1 MLSEGEIKLRHFLD
15 SYLKDIPYY
24 EFSAGGPV
32 HNRPLSSIDYHGLK
46 TAWGCCAL
54 LLCTSRNIFD
64 LFGAKR
70 IATHYSDEQDR
81 WLFVHQPASVVV
93 FRSQVAKTG
102 ENGEVERKCG
112 ELRRRFENLSNLYNP
127 NTRREFAS
135 NTFSSHKRK
144 LSEAIEDTSDFYFTT
159 PQRHTLRI
167 HVPPPVQVGII
178 SMGEDRLTQATCK
191 HLADNVRTRKL
202 IWIALEEL
210 KLAFPSCL
218 DARLMEGARITRH
231 IESVPG
237 LHVLLGI
244 VSAQTIR
251 EWVHTTCGVVEDDLN
266 ILMS

>member
-102 ENGEVERKCG
+102 ENGEVEM
-112 ELRRRFENLSNLYNP
+112 RRQTVPVESFEVEIE
-127 NTRREFAS
+127 RR
-135 NTFSSHKRK
+135 
-144 LSEAIEDTSDFYFTT
+144 TT
-159 PQRHTLRI
+159 
-167 HVPPPVQVGII
+167 
-178 SMGEDRLTQATCK
+178 
-191 HLADNVRTRKL
+191 
-202 IWIALEEL
+202 ALENAREG
-210 KLAFPSCL
+210 PSRNGGGL
-218 DARLMEGARITRH
+218 DLGGA
-231 IESVPG
+231 
-237 LHVLLGI
+237 
-244 VSAQTIR
+244 
-251 EWVHTTCGVVEDDLN
+251 
-266 ILMS
+266 